1 MRETGNN
8 NPFEAYQVKPEDAE
22 KITNFIGKLEK
33 IYDWLL
39 PIISTYTNYL
49 NATKKPLTSDI
60 GEARIKLINNFPSVS
75 SPFNNPS
82 ELEEEIFTNSFA
94 RFCQK
99 YDLNVNIQNFTEQ
112 INDFIEHKGTGK
124 IGAIRL
130 YSELDKLIQALKKF
144 ENWLNKKKKFTLKPT
159 ATVQKNLRRK

>member
-1 MRETGNN
+1 
-8 NPFEAYQVKPEDAE
+8 
-22 KITNFIGKLEK
+22 
-33 IYDWLL
+33 
-39 PIISTYTNYL
+39 
-49 NATKKPLTSDI
+49 
-60 GEARIKLINNFPSVS
+60 
-75 SPFNNPS
+75 
-82 ELEEEIFTNSFA
+82 
-94 RFCQK
+94 
-99 YDLNVNIQNFTEQ
+99 LNVNIQNFTEQ